1 MPGIFSHLSLPLII
15 LGAGTPLEYK
25 KMKEIKYKTKNN
37 ELKKAY
43 RAKIEEL
50 QRMLNLYSDVFYHI
64 KTELLWEN
72 GEIDLNYWVDA
83 LKNPI
88 KIEEY
93 DEELR
98 EIKSQIDSAI
108 NEILSVSG
116 FVMDNT
122 DGIFKRTENILE
134 D

>member
-1 MPGIFSHLSLPLII
+1 
-15 LGAGTPLEYK
+15 
-25 KMKEIKYKTKNN
+25 MKEIKYKTKNN

-93 DEELR
+93 DEELQ

>member
-83 LKNPI
+83 LKIP
-88 KIEEY
+88 
-93 DEELR
+93 
-98 EIKSQIDSAI
+98 
-108 NEILSVSG
+108 
-116 FVMDNT
+116 
-122 DGIFKRTENILE
+122 
-134 D
+134 